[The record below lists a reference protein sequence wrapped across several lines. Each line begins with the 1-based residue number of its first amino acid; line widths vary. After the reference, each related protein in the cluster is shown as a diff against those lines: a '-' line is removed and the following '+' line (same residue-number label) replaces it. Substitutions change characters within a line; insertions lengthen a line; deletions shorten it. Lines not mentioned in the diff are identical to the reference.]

1 MFIEYW
7 NIRGLNDPVKHS
19 AFRCLVQKHSV
30 ALFGLV
36 ETHVAVNKDNVSRH
50 LFQNW
55 AYFFNYDHS
64 NSGRIWLCWDPNVL
78 NVDH

>member
-1 MFIEYW
+1 MFIGCW

-19 AFRCLVQKHSV
+19 AFCSLVQKHSV

-36 ETHVAVNKDNVSRH
+36 ETHVREVNKDNVSRL

-55 AYFFNYDHS
+55 TCLTMIILIVVVFGYV
-64 NSGRIWLCWDPNVL
+64 RILMC
-78 NVDH
+78 